1 LLRPSNVTITVDSTS
16 RQHQPTA
23 PVNNT
28 TTNPYLELPY
38 LEPLTSYLLTMTP
51 TEEKWASIANKY
63 GYGIEANKATPLELI
78 EFV

>member
-1 LLRPSNVTITVDSTS
+1 
-16 RQHQPTA
+16 
-23 PVNNT
+23 
-28 TTNPYLELPY
+28 
-38 LEPLTSYLLTMTP
+38 MTP